1 MRKTSVREEGI
12 SIISF
17 IKREKRETKFLIRMG
32 RKGEIQ
38 PQKRNTD
45 LIYTVSVSKDINS
58 RGMYKKGIICIR
70 MWIDSIE
77 ERKESFVL

>member
-1 MRKTSVREEGI
+1 MREEGI
-12 SIISF
+12 STISF

-45 LIYTVSVSKDINS
+45 LI
-58 RGMYKKGIICIR
+58 
-70 MWIDSIE
+70 
-77 ERKESFVL
+77 